1 METNE
6 SILVR
11 DVVGLDDRRVIGK
24 MRELRVDCDTL
35 AVSHYVVTNAATSSP
50 LVLPFNSVLAIGDT
64 FATIQ
69 SREEFLSASSADAQA
84 LLADG
89 FQLVGVDTF
98 SRTGDRLG
106 VVAGYNFDPVF
117 GTVEDITL
125 DNGDVYANN
134 TFVFFAPEF
143 VFVDTGALT
152 LAEQREADLT
162 AAAEAE
168 AAIEEEVEEAA
179 EAIAEAEEEAEEEV
193 AEEADEA
200 EEDAEP
206 VAEVEETEIVEES
219 DDAADA
225 VEVEEAAEEA
235 AEEEA
240 AEEPVVEEEVIEVTL
255 SEEDAQ
261 LAEILVGATLTN
273 DVASEDGAFAA
284 AKGTVLTR
292 EIVDEAIA
300 HDALLLLTLAADL

>member
-24 MRELRVDCDTL
+24 MRELRVNCDDL

-50 LVLPFNSVLAIGDT
+50 LVLPFDCVLAIGDT

-69 SREEFLSASSADAQA
+69 SREDFLSASSAEAQA
-84 LLADG
+84 LLSDG
-89 FQLVGVDTF
+89 FQLIGVDAF

-106 VVAGYNFDPVF
+106 VVAGYDFDPVF
-117 GTVEDITL
+117 GTVTALTL
-125 DNGDVYANN
+125 DTGDTFENAQ
-134 TFVFFAPEF
+134 FVFFAPEF

-152 LAEQREADLT
+152 LAEKRG
-162 AAAEAE
+162 AEAE
-168 AAIEEEVEEAA
+168 AVAAVVAAEVEEEEEEEVEAEALAAVEAA
-179 EAIAEAEEEAEEEV
+179 A
-193 AEEADEA
+193 ADE
-200 EEDAEP
+200 EDDDDVE
-206 VAEVEETEIVEES
+206 VEVEETEIVVEE
-219 DDAADA
+219 DDDDDAEEVVEEVLEEDAADD
-225 VEVEEAAEEA
+225 AAEEA
-235 AEEEA
+235 G
-240 AEEPVVEEEVIEVTL
+240 L

-261 LAEILVGATLTN
+261 LAEILVGTTLSN
-273 DVASEDGAFAA
+273 DVASEDGAFSV

-292 EIVDEAIA
+292 EMVDDAIA